1 MKVLTVAV
9 PAYNSESCI
18 QKCLD
23 SLVESEVLPELEV
36 IIINDGSKDG
46 TLDIA
51 RNYERRFPES
61 VHVIDKENG
70 GHGSGINTA
79 SAAAVGKYFQ
89 VVDSDDWVITTNL
102 PRLLAVLRET
112 EADIVLANYHMV
124 NMISGRRQPFSTE
137 GIELNREYDIE
148 EFLSHPPKTKSCCYF
163 HGVLYRTEF
172 YRKTGI
178 KLSEKIFYE
187 DQEYATFPFYYAHSI
202 LPTDIFAYQYL
213 VGNTAQSIS
222 SANQAKNMWQIEK
235 VLRVLIGFY
244 NAHRDMSAG
253 KKSYFLFK
261 LSSFLTSYYV
271 AGLLK
276 CADRKRGREDARKMR
291 SEVRSVCPELYRASE
306 KNYQVAMVLH
316 RLHIS
321 SAMLEK
327 AKDTGLYYLIRK
339 KL

>member
-1 MKVLTVAV
+1 MKVLTVAI
-9 PAYNSESCI
+9 PAYNSESSI

-23 SLVESEVLPELEV
+23 SLVKSEVLPELEV

-51 RNYERRFPES
+51 HDYERRFPES
-61 VHVIDKENG
+61 VYVIDKENG

-89 VVDSDDWVITTNL
+89 VVDSDDWVITENL
-102 PRLLAVLRET
+102 PKLLATLRET

-124 NMISGRRQPFSTE
+124 NMISGRRQSFSTE
-137 GIELNREYDIE
+137 GIVLNREYDIE
-148 EFLSHPPKTKSCCYF
+148 EFLSYPAKTKSCCYF
-163 HGVLYRTEF
+163 HGVIYRTEF
-172 YRKTGI
+172 YRETGI
-178 KLSEKIFYE
+178 RLSEKIFYE
-187 DQEYATFPFYYAHSI
+187 DQEYATLPFYYAHSI
-202 LPTDIFAYQYL
+202 LPTDVFIYQYQ

-222 SANQAKNMWQIEK
+222 SANQSKNMWQIEK
-235 VLRVLIGFY
+235 VLGVLISFY
-244 NAHRDMSAG
+244 NTHRDMSAG
-253 KKSYFLFK
+253 KKTYFLFK
-261 LSSFLTSYYV
+261 LSGFLTSYYV

-306 KNYQVAMVLH
+306 KNYQVAMALH

-321 SAMLEK
+321 SVELEK
-327 AKDTGLYYLIRK
+327 AKSTGLYYQIRK

>member
-51 RNYERRFPES
+51 HDYERRFPES

-79 SAAAVGKYFQ
+79 SAAAVGKFFQ
-89 VVDSDDWVITTNL
+89 VVDSDDWVITENL
-102 PRLLAVLRET
+102 PKLLAVLRET

-124 NMISGRRQPFSTE
+124 NIVSGRRQPFSTE
-137 GIELNREYDIE
+137 GIEPNREYDIE
-148 EFLSHPPKTKSCCYF
+148 EFLSYPAKTKSCCYF
-163 HGVLYRTEF
+163 HGVIYRTEF
-172 YRKTGI
+172 YRGTGI
-178 KLSEKIFYE
+178 RLSEKIFYE
-187 DQEYATFPFYYAHSI
+187 DQEYATLPFYYAHSI
-202 LPTDIFAYQYL
+202 LPTDVFIYQYQI
-213 VGNTAQSIS
+213 GNNAQSIS
-222 SANQAKNMWQIEK
+222 SVNQAKNMWQIEK
-235 VLRVLIGFY
+235 VLCVLISFY
-244 NAHRDMSAG
+244 NTHRNMSAG
-253 KKSYFLFK
+253 KKAYFLFK
-261 LSSFLTSYYV
+261 LSGFLTSYYV

-276 CADRKRGREDARKMR
+276 CADRKKGREDARKMC

-306 KNYQVAMVLH
+306 KNYRVAMALH